1 MDIFNPKFVRRPDPS
16 LFKTR
21 RDARHPTLGHQT
33 LSSFDFYG
41 EAQVVIFGC
50 AQDEGMRRAGE
61 RAGAADAPAAIRRA
75 LYAMGV
81 MGLQKLSVLDL
92 GDVALQPQLEQTH
105 SLMQQWVQRLLED
118 GKRVIVLG
126 GGNDVLYPA
135 CSALSYAAPAM
146 LAFNI
151 NAQFDAG
158 EEPVPSSATPWRQ
171 LLNEACLRPDM
182 LYCMGYQPYA
192 VPPQQEASLR
202 TARVNLCSAPA
213 LRELGVVPTF
223 KRVLRKKNI
232 DVLAWALDLD
242 VVNAAE
248 APGVSQPNPT
258 GLSALDLCDI
268 SALAGADART
278 RLLTVTGV
286 NPVFDVDQRTSRLA
300 AAAIWHYLAAL
311 ASGPQGV

>member
-1 MDIFNPKFVRRPDPS
+1 MDIFNPKFVRRPDPA
-16 LFKTR
+16 LFKAR
-21 RDARHPTLGHQT
+21 RGARHPTLGHQVF
-33 LSSFDFYG
+33 SSFDFYG

-50 AQDEGMRRAGE
+50 AQDEGARRSGE

-75 LYAMGV
+75 LYEMGV

-92 GDVALQPQLEQTH
+92 GDVALQPQLEQTQG
-105 SLMQQWVQRLLED
+105 LMQQWVQRLMED

-146 LAFNI
+146 LAFNV
-151 NAQFDAG
+151 NAQFDAR
-158 EEPVPSSATPWRQ
+158 EEAAPSSATPWRQ
-171 LLNEACLRPDM
+171 LMNENCLRPEM

-192 VPPQQEASLR
+192 VSPQEESALR
-202 TARVNLCSAPA
+202 TAGVNLCSAPA
-213 LRELGVVPTF
+213 LRELGVLPTF
-223 KRVLRKKNI
+223 KRVLRKKSM

-258 GLSALDLCDI
+258 GLSALDLCEI
-268 SALAGADART
+268 SALAGSEART
-278 RLLTVTGV
+278 RLLAVTGV

-300 AAAIWHYLAAL
+300 ATAIWHYLAAL
-311 ASGPQGV
+311 AAGRK